1 VTNVGS
7 APRVSVVG
15 ERSVA
20 IARIG
25 LSPIVVV
32 GHGASASGTRCD
44 RVEYPS
50 IVVGRGAST
59 SGTRRDR
66 AVPSIAKALA
76 KGCRILRVIV
86 VGERSD
92 ARPKIQLSPSVGVGR
107 GASTGGTKCDRTKC
121 DRTKCDRAI
130 PVDVVVV
137 VVVVVE
143 MDVLAEM
150 GVEGGS
156 RWLESL

>member
-1 VTNVGS
+1 LTNVGS

-15 ERSVA
+15 ERSDA

-50 IVVGRGAST
+50 IIVGCGAST
-59 SGTRRDR
+59 SGTRRDH
-66 AVPSIAKALA
+66 AVPSIAKVLA
-76 KGCRILRVIV
+76 KGRRTLRVIV
-86 VGERSD
+86 FGERSE

-107 GASTGGTKCDRTKC
+107 GASTSGTKCDRTKC
-121 DRTKCDRAI
+121 DLAI

-137 VVVVVE
+137 VVME
-143 MDVLAEM
+143 MDVFAEM
-150 GVEGGS
+150 GIEGGS